1 MSASVVVEN
10 KPGANGVLATDFVV
24 KQPPDGHTLLMTGST
39 HFINQS
45 LYKNL
50 PFDSI
55 KDFTQVAKA
64 VDAYLVL
71 VVPANSPFDTL
82 KQLVDHMAANPDKMS
97 YASSGNGST
106 PHMAG
111 ALLMKVANVHAVHV
125 PYKRGDQAI
134 ADTVGGQFAMTF
146 SAIPPVITLIKG
158 GKLKA
163 LAVTGPKRSFSLPDV
178 PTIQESGYPAFDMIP
193 HVGMM
198 ARSGTPEGVVKTL
211 SESLVKILE
220 SNEFKQFAIARGM
233 EPVVMDAQQY
243 SANSRKMFDSWA
255 NVIRVSGARVE

>member
-1 MSASVVVEN
+1 MLSLAASAYAQPKYPSAPIKLVVTNAPGSANDTTTRFIAERLTALMSTSVVVEN
-10 KPGANGVLATDFVV
+10 KPGANGVLASDYVA
-24 KQPPDGHTLLMTGST
+24 KQPADGHTLLMTGST

-45 LYKNL
+45 LYKDL
-50 PFDSI
+50 PFDSVN
-55 KDFTQVAKA
+55 DFTQVAKA

-82 KQLVDHMAANPDKMS
+82 RQLVNYTAANPDKLS

-111 ALLMKVANVHAVHV
+111 ALLMKVANVNAVHV

-158 GKLKA
+158 G
-163 LAVTGPKRSFSLPDV
+163 
-178 PTIQESGYPAFDMIP
+178 
-193 HVGMM
+193 
-198 ARSGTPEGVVKTL
+198 
-211 SESLVKILE
+211 
-220 SNEFKQFAIARGM
+220 
-233 EPVVMDAQQY
+233 
-243 SANSRKMFDSWA
+243 NSRRWP
-255 NVIRVSGARVE
+255 